1 MASISSAWT
10 LGRSPWRSPASRMVR
25 DSSAVNTPVSQN
37 TSQNSANPS
46 RAARGIIS
54 WHSRRMYASRR
65 PRYSSGRAWAPINVA
80 ASSTGCVSFSR
91 RMTRSCFISCS
102 GSRPYPLFASQVV
115 TPIRSISARASA
127 AFCASCSSVA
137 ARVARTVERM
147 PPPWARISRYGTP
160 RSFCPSSF
168 CRHPPKIR
176 CVWAS
181 TSPGVTSRPP
191 ASMTRS
197 PSAGAGV
204 PCPTAATVSPC
215 SSTQAFRSSVTSP
228 CCVPRRAEWPRGV
241 ASRPMFVM

>member
-37 TSQNSANPS
+37 TSQNSASPS

-137 ARVARTVERM
+137 ARVPERWRECRLPGPECPDTARRGASAPAHSAATRRRSGV
-147 PPPWARISRYGTP
+147 YG
-160 RSFCPSSF
+160 
-168 CRHPPKIR
+168 
-176 CVWAS
+176 
-181 TSPGVTSRPP
+181 RPP
-191 ASMTRS
+191 VPGS
-197 PSAGAGV
+197 PA
-204 PCPTAATVSPC
+204 
-215 SSTQAFRSSVTSP
+215 
-228 CCVPRRAEWPRGV
+228 VPRVDDPV
-241 ASRPMFVM
+241 ALRRSRVPLPHGSNGLAA